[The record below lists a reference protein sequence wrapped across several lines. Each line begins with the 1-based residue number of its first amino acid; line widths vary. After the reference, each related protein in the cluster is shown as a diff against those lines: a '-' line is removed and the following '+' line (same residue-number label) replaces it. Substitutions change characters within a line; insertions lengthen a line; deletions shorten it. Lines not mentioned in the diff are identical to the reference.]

1 MKTLNRRDFPGAQYP
16 ERIIQFGEGNFLR
29 AFVDWQ
35 IDLLNEHTDL
45 NSGVVVVRPIE
56 TSFPPSLSTQDG
68 LYTTI
73 IRGLNEKGEAVS
85 DARLIRSVNREISV
99 YSEYD
104 EFLKLAH
111 NPEMRFVFS
120 NTTEAGISYHAGDKF
135 DDAPAVSYPA
145 KLTRLLFERFS
156 HFNGA
161 QDKGWIII
169 PCELIDY
176 NGDALRELVLRYAQE
191 WALPEAFIQWLDQAN
206 SFCSTLVDRIVTG
219 YPRDEVAKL
228 EEELGYHDGFLDTA
242 EHFYLFV
249 IQGPKSL
256 ATELRLDK
264 YPLNVLI
271 VDDIKP
277 YKERKVAILN
287 GAHTA
292 LVPVAFQAGLDT
304 VGEAMNDAE
313 ICAFVEKAIYEEII
327 PVLDLPRDE
336 LESFASAVTGRFRNP
351 YIKHQLLS
359 IALNGMTKFRTR
371 ILPQLLAGQK
381 ANGTLPARLTF
392 ALAALIAFYRG
403 ERNGETYP
411 VQDDAHWLERYQQ
424 LWSQHRDRVI
434 GTQELILASTNSAG
448 DYTLTNALKGDGL
461 MRVQLSSSDKIF
473 GFTHA
478 TGTEFAGVAQLKDS
492 TFTLER
498 DNTAA
503 LTHAMLQSDSEN
515 TTSVK
520 VGEQSI
526 GGLAMNGGTL
536 IFDTDIPAA
545 TLAEGYIS
553 VDTLVVGAGDYTW
566 KGRNYQVNGTGDVL
580 IDVPKPW
587 NDPMAN
593 NPLTTLNL
601 LEHDDSHVGVQ
612 LVKAQTVIG
621 SGGSLTLRDLQGDE
635 VEADKTLHIAQNG
648 TVVAEGDYGFRLT
661 TAPGDGLYVN
671 YGLKALNIHGGQKL
685 TLAEHGGAYGATA
698 DMSAKIGGEGDLA
711 INTVRQV
718 SLSNGQNDYQGAT
731 YVQMGTL
738 RTDADGALGN
748 TRELNISNAAIVDLN
763 GSAQT
768 VETFT
773 GLMGSTVLFKEGS
786 LTVNKGG
793 ISQGELT
800 GGGNLNVTGGTLAI
814 EGLNARYN
822 ALTSISPNAEV
833 SLDNTQGLGRGNIA
847 SDGLL
852 TLKNVTGELNE
863 VSQRRAHL

>member
-161 QDKGWIII
+161 LDKGWIII

-176 NGDALRELVLRYAQE
+176 NGDALRELVLRYA
-191 WALPEAFIQWLDQAN
+191 
-206 SFCSTLVDRIVTG
+206 
-219 YPRDEVAKL
+219 EVAKL

-403 ERNGETYP
+403 VRNGETYP

-424 LWSQHRDRVI
+424 LWSQYRDRVI
-434 GTQELILASTNSAG
+434 GTQEL
-448 DYTLTNALKGDGL
+448 
-461 MRVQLSSSDKIF
+461 
-473 GFTHA
+473 
-478 TGTEFAGVAQLKDS
+478 VAI
-492 TFTLER
+492 
-498 DNTAA
+498 
-503 LTHAMLQSDSEN
+503 
-515 TTSVK
+515 V
-520 VGEQSI
+520 
-526 GGLAMNGGTL
+526 
-536 IFDTDIPAA
+536 
-545 TLAEGYIS
+545 LAEKDHWEQDLTQVPG
-553 VDTLVVGAGDYTW
+553 LVEQVANDLDAILE
-566 KGRNYQVNGTGDVL
+566 KGMREAVR
-580 IDVPKPW
+580 
-587 NDPMAN
+587 
-593 NPLTTLNL
+593 PLC
-601 LEHDDSHVGVQ
+601 
-612 LVKAQTVIG
+612 
-621 SGGSLTLRDLQGDE
+621 
-635 VEADKTLHIAQNG
+635 
-648 TVVAEGDYGFRLT
+648 
-661 TAPGDGLYVN
+661 
-671 YGLKALNIHGGQKL
+671 
-685 TLAEHGGAYGATA
+685 
-698 DMSAKIGGEGDLA
+698 
-711 INTVRQV
+711 
-718 SLSNGQNDYQGAT
+718 
-731 YVQMGTL
+731 
-738 RTDADGALGN
+738 
-748 TRELNISNAAIVDLN
+748 
-763 GSAQT
+763 
-768 VETFT
+768 
-773 GLMGSTVLFKEGS
+773 
-786 LTVNKGG
+786 
-793 ISQGELT
+793 
-800 GGGNLNVTGGTLAI
+800 
-814 EGLNARYN
+814 
-822 ALTSISPNAEV
+822 
-833 SLDNTQGLGRGNIA
+833 
-847 SDGLL
+847 
-852 TLKNVTGELNE
+852 
-863 VSQRRAHL
+863 